1 MKFLKHLA
9 AVLVVVAVI
18 VGLGLVWAH
27 ASGGSGAGRGG
38 PPERMCRDR
47 PADQQPSAGLVQR
60 A

>member
-27 ASGGSGAGRGG
+27 ASGGSTAIGSGLRRAPSPEVLRRLGQAG
-38 PPERMCRDR
+38 
-47 PADQQPSAGLVQR
+47 PA
-60 A
+60 